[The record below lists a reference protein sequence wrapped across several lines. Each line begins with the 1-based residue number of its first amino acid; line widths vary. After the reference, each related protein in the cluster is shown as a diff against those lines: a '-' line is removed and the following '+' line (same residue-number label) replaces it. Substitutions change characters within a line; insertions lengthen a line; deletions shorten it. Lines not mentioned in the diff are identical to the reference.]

1 MRTTAAVE
9 ELPALVEFLQR
20 VWQDWALPAAAAFP
34 FELAL
39 DEVFMNV
46 VMHGTTPDG
55 SPREVSVL
63 LRHAGSAVT
72 MVMEDDGPPFDPLT
86 LDAPDI
92 DALNQA
98 RSRRNARNKN
108 KITSGNHKIPFRI
121 CGQSVHPKNP
131 PNENTT
137 PPNTEAARLRPQSRH
152 KKKQNNE
159 LIKINSQLTAG
170 FGDTKSDKKEE
181 MKKKSKKSS

>member
-92 DALNQA
+92 DAPIEERELGGLGVFLV
-98 RSRRNARNKN
+98 R
-108 KITSGNHKIPFRI
+108 
-121 CGQSVHPKNP
+121 
-131 PNENTT
+131 E
-137 PPNTEAARLRPQSRH
+137 LM
-152 KKKQNNE
+152 NE
-159 LIKINSQLTAG
+159 LSYAYTGTHNQLTMR
-170 FGDTKSDKKEE
+170 KVVS
-181 MKKKSKKSS
+181 